1 MTAADDDI
9 DEDALLYGDVGACA
23 TRATTPTRRARRH
36 TILPLK
42 LSRAL
47 DARTARKTRHGATD
61 DDVRI
66 SHDPDDDAPVRSTT
80 TATTA
85 RAAAAPVKAA
95 AAPPRTSS
103 PNVPD
108 DGRPTAVYVASLTW
122 WTTDAELEA
131 ILGEFGRVKSL
142 TFFADKAT
150 GKSKG
155 CCAVEFA
162 TADAAAQCKE
172 NLHGKEI
179 NGKSCVVTFAEIPK
193 VQPAAASLGRNDPL
207 PPPPDTAWKGPIPPD
222 KPGYGGVPYPAP
234 VRPPPPM
241 HPQQMMMMQQQMRGA
256 PPGARAQTGAGVG
269 PPPPPPP
276 IKRARQ
282 E

>member
-1 MTAADDDI
+1 M
-9 DEDALLYGDVGACA
+9 
-23 TRATTPTRRARRH
+23 
-36 TILPLK
+36 
-42 LSRAL
+42 
-47 DARTARKTRHGATD
+47 
-61 DDVRI
+61 
-66 SHDPDDDAPVRSTT
+66 
-80 TATTA
+80 
-85 RAAAAPVKAA
+85 
-95 AAPPRTSS
+95 
-103 PNVPD
+103 
-108 DGRPTAVYVASLTW
+108 
-122 WTTDAELEA
+122 
-131 ILGEFGRVKSL
+131 
-142 TFFADKAT
+142 
-150 GKSKG
+150 
-155 CCAVEFA
+155 EFA

-193 VQPAAASLGRNDPL
+193 VQPAAAALGRNDPL